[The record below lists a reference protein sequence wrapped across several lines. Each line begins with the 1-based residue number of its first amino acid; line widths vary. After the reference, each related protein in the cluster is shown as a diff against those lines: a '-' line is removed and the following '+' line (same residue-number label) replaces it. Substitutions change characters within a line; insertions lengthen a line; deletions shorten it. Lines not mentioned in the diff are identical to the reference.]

1 MERKTTGLFA
11 LVLLA
16 ILFIIIGGCTGT
28 IPGQPGSPTVEKTPV
43 VQVTIPAGAADADS
57 TLDVARANNRFAF
70 DLYSRLA
77 NDPANAGSN
86 IFFSPFS
93 ISSAL
98 AITYEGANGK
108 TADEIRSVFHFP
120 ANDTRLRTGYSD
132 LNAGINSGDTS
143 YSLQTANALWAEKTY
158 PFLPGYTSTAGR
170 YYGANTTN
178 LDFKTQPEQSRLII
192 NKWVEDK
199 TLQKIKDLL
208 PAGVIDPT
216 TRLVI
221 TNAIYFK
228 GEWVRQFGKNKTTNA
243 DFMTDSGKAVQVP
256 MMQRTDELATYR
268 YAEDNSFQ
276 MLSMPYAHSG
286 GKELS
291 MTVLL
296 PKGNNLTA
304 TGSAI
309 TVTGL
314 SGLQKN
320 ATSRRV
326 MVYFPKF
333 TLDTQYS
340 LPDMLMVMGMPT
352 AFTGNA
358 DFSGMDGSKD
368 LFIGD
373 VIHKAFVDV
382 NEEGTEAAAATG
394 VVMLLA
400 AAPGTGQPVP
410 VFRADHPFIFFIQD
424 DETGAILFMGR
435 VVNPSL

>member
-11 LVLLA
+11 LVPLV

-28 IPGQPGSPTVEKTPV
+28 IPGQPGSPTDEKTPDV
-43 VQVTIPAGAADADS
+43 EVTAPAGAADADS
-57 TLDVARANNRFAF
+57 TLDVAGANNRFAF

-158 PFLPGYTSTAGR
+158 PFLPGYTSSAER
-170 YYGANTTN
+170 YFGANTTN

-199 TLQKIKDLL
+199 TRQKIKDLL
-208 PAGVIDPT
+208 PAGVIDPA

-228 GEWVRQFGKNKTTNA
+228 GEWVRQFDKNKTTNA

-256 MMQRTDELATYR
+256 MMQRTDELAIYR

-296 PKGNNLTA
+296 PKGNNLSATESVITA
-304 TGSAI
+304 TGL
-309 TVTGL
+309 T
-314 SGLQKN
+314 GLQKN
-320 ATSRRV
+320 ASSRRV

-340 LPDMLMVMGMPT
+340 LPDTLMVMGMPT
-352 AFTGNA
+352 AFTENA

-400 AAPGTGQPVP
+400 AAPGTEHPVP

-435 VVNPSL
+435 VVNPSS